1 MRPEW
6 TQVIRCNQKR
16 NKKLEVVLS
25 EKVPSYLDA
34 FEAANVDQL
43 IDMFLDIKELTSTFA
58 EEIFIALPD
67 YLFIA
72 VNCYTRKKTLDDNA
86 LNKQMNEIFK
96 DQLRVAENEIYYSM
110 PLVCTNALEVKKTI
124 YAIYKN
130 SIDALVEAA
139 SYADVALASVEAA
152 SYAYLRSLHQWD
164 EEQYVLEIF
173 KDKASM
179 VSYSQVAGMFKYD
192 CDGISEKACMDLS
205 KEDFDKEIER
215 ILTKNDMSAKDTF
228 VVFNANIPVRVL
240 SEKDAFRKSNA
251 FENRIKPK
259 DLFPADIITDL
270 PEEEQFEWMVPLGAL
285 LLSCEETDSA
295 MYEPHPNYLSV
306 ASANILPNNIR
317 KNSRYHRYRNLAK
330 KYMKILIVLLLVLSA
345 IEIGLTFYFN
355 SFKISESL
363 QSDYDRATVEYDQVK
378 NEMDIINTAKS
389 EDQEV
394 LDALEA
400 LLAQKPVNVGF
411 SEIEI
416 GDKDTS
422 KDKDKKWMRFTIKT
436 PDPLA
441 IRDYTSALSQDT
453 RLDMVNI
460 EQIATDNGS
469 NMKAAT
475 VNVTKRKVE

>member
-1 MRPEW
+1 MRPER

-16 NKKLEVVLS
+16 NKKIEVVLTQDIA
-25 EKVPSYLDA
+25 SYLAA
-34 FEAANVDQL
+34 FESADVDQL

-67 YLFIA
+67 YQFIS
-72 VNCYTRKKTLDDNA
+72 VNCYPQKKAMDENA
-86 LNKQMNEIFK
+86 IKKQMNEIFK
-96 DQLRVAENEIYYSM
+96 DQLRVNENEIYYSV
-110 PLVCTNALEVKKTI
+110 PLICTNALEVKKTI
-124 YAIYKN
+124 YTIDKK
-130 SIDALVEAA
+130 SVDALVEAA
-139 SYADVALASVEAA
+139 ACADVAIASIEAA

-164 EEQYVLEIF
+164 EEQYLLQVF
-173 KDKASM
+173 KNRASM

-192 CDGISEKACMDLS
+192 CDAIAESTATEMS

-215 ILTKNDMSAKDTF
+215 VLTKNDMSAKDTF

-251 FENRIKPK
+251 FENRIRPK
-259 DLFPADIITDL
+259 DVFPSDIITDL
-270 PEEEQFEWMVPLGAL
+270 SLEEQFDWMIPLGAL
-285 LLSCEETDSA
+285 LLSSEETDSG
-295 MYEPHPNYLSV
+295 MYEPHPNYLSIT
-306 ASANILPNNIR
+306 SANILPGSIR

-330 KYMKILIVLLLVLSA
+330 KYMKVLIVLLLILSVV
-345 IEIGLTFYFN
+345 EIGLTFYFN

-363 QSDYDRATVEYDQVK
+363 QTDYDRANIEFDQVK
-378 NEMDIINTAKS
+378 KEMDIITTAKS
-389 EDQEV
+389 EDQEI

-400 LLAQKPVNVGF
+400 LLAQKPATIGF
-411 SEIEI
+411 SDIEI
-416 GDKDTS
+416 GDKETA

-460 EQIATDNGS
+460 EQIATDNGT
-469 NMKAAT
+469 NAKVAT